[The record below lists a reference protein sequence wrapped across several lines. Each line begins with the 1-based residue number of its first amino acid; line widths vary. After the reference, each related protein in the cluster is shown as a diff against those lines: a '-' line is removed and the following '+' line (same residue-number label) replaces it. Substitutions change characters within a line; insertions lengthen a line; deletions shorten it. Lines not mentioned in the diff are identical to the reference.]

1 MGMSGGCMGVSDG
14 VWVCL
19 TVSMGCPSNAIVTGL
34 LEVVWCVSGGCREGF
49 LKVSEGCLEGVWG
62 CLWDM
67 LQMSLL
73 LPLLHSSLNS
83 LQFPQF

>member
-34 LEVVWCVSGGCREGF
+34 LEVVWCVSGGCREG
-49 LKVSEGCLEGVWG
+49 V
-62 CLWDM
+62 
-67 LQMSLL
+67 
-73 LPLLHSSLNS
+73 
-83 LQFPQF
+83 